1 MSMSAIRVVVPGLLA
16 AALGVWAVVALT
28 GGGSAPVA
36 DAQVPFAAEDA
47 QTVSAIGSGQVAA
60 VVDSGYSL
68 SVGVEERTEGNDVQA
83 AVDAAQAKVDAIKAA
98 LQSAGI
104 PAADIVVTNF
114 NISPNWGYPPMPV
127 AADGAAEAP
136 AMSSRIAPDAG
147 GQNGYIVSANMQV
160 DTTSADQ
167 LAEAMQAAIDAGAT
181 SVGTWGK
188 GGPEAPPT
196 DAAILEPAI
205 KQATEQA
212 KTMAEAS
219 AAAAGVDL
227 GGIHSISVQPPMAI
241 YTGPGPG
248 ASYWQ
253 VQVKVTYNIKP

>member
-1 MSMSAIRVVVPGLLA
+1 MSMSAIRLVVPGLA
-16 AALGVWAVVALT
+16 AVALGVWAIIALN
-28 GGGSAPVA
+28 GGGSTPVV

-47 QTVSAIGSGQVAA
+47 QTVSAIGTGQVAA

-98 LQSAGI
+98 LQGAGI
-104 PAADIVVTNF
+104 PADDIVVTNF

-127 AADGAAEAP
+127 PADAAGAPGMSRVAP
-136 AMSSRIAPDAG
+136 EAG

-160 DTTSADQ
+160 DTANADQ

-196 DAAILEPAI
+196 DAAVLKPAI
-205 KQATEQA
+205 EQATEQA

-227 GGIHSISVQPPMAI
+227 GGIHSVSVQPPMAI

-253 VQVKVTYNIKP
+253 VQVKVTYDIEP

>member
-1 MSMSAIRVVVPGLLA
+1 MAVPGLVA

-28 GGGSAPVA
+28 GGGNAPIA

-68 SVGVEERTEGNDVQA
+68 SVGVEERTEGSNVQA
-83 AVDAAQAKVDAIKAA
+83 AVDAAQGKIDAIKAA
-98 LQSAGI
+98 LQGAGI
-104 PAADIVVTNF
+104 PADDIVVTNF
-114 NISPNWGYPPMPV
+114 NISPNYGYPPIPVPAKEAPSMSPV
-127 AADGAAEAP
+127 APDG
-136 AMSSRIAPDAG
+136 D
-147 GQNGYIVSANMQV
+147 GQSGYIVSANMQV

-167 LAEAMQAAIDAGAT
+167 LAAAMQAAIDAGAT

-196 DAAILEPAI
+196 DAAVLKPAI
-205 KQATEQA
+205 EQATEQA
-212 KTMAEAS
+212 QTMAEAS
-219 AAAAGVDL
+219 ADAAGVDL

-253 VQVKVTYNIKP
+253 VQVKVTYDIEP